1 MEDQSIFEHFE
12 VWGQPRAWTDELIAS
27 WSIDFI
33 HEQFGQ
39 SVVFADC
46 LSSQWSPSVTL
57 RAWLKGI
64 IWAPMAPDVTSFL
77 QEPDTHEHSQLKSL
91 IRGVKSEL
99 HFALETEWKEASKT
113 TRNLKYPNCW
123 GPYECLHV
131 IGKSLERFKQ
141 NYPNVPLQG
150 LQATQMLRVRPTLE
164 GTLEMVSGQES
175 WSESTHPSRGITP
188 KLCAKRDEIIKNW
201 PNNIPPEPNW
211 KLLDGEG
218 FFQADNAP
226 EQMVEGE
233 EPLELAFGD
242 LELTAHQKIMLVP
255 PEARL
260 KTLLFP
266 ASLKRRALFQ
276 KHNRKNRW
284 GEKFTGH
291 FTSKQS
297 KKWRKRASEQDGQVK
312 LDESSLGMAK
322 VAPRMSLAKLG
333 ALVKQQSKDKAK
345 SKARRKEKTSEN
357 LKKNLIEVPISIYMY
372 I

>member
-1 MEDQSIFEHFE
+1 
-12 VWGQPRAWTDELIAS
+12 
-27 WSIDFI
+27 
-33 HEQFGQ
+33 
-39 SVVFADC
+39 
-46 LSSQWSPSVTL
+46 
-57 RAWLKGI
+57 
-64 IWAPMAPDVTSFL
+64 
-77 QEPDTHEHSQLKSL
+77 
-91 IRGVKSEL
+91 
-99 HFALETEWKEASKT
+99 
-113 TRNLKYPNCW
+113 
-123 GPYECLHV
+123 
-131 IGKSLERFKQ
+131 
-141 NYPNVPLQG
+141 
-150 LQATQMLRVRPTLE
+150 MLRVRPTLE

-266 ASLKRRALFQ
+266 ASLKRRALLL
-276 KHNRKNRW
+276 KGNRKNRW

-291 FTSKQS
+291 FTSKHS

-322 VAPRMSLAKLG
+322 VAPSMSLAKLG
-333 ALVKQQSKDKAK
+333 AFVKQQSKDKAK
-345 SKARRKEKTSEN
+345 SRATRKKISEN